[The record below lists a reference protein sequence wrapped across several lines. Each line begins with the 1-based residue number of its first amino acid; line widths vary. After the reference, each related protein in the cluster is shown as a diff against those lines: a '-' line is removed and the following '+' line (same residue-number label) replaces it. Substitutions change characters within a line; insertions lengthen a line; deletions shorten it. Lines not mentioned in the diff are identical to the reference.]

1 MQTPRSGHNISG
13 CGAALNSSVFHVYQ
27 FQYQVITAPPWPM
40 SVLDTGVFFGFQL
53 QDLADQQ
60 TSNCNWYTR
69 DDRKYAT
76 QTTATFQPWEGN
88 LAVTQTWYCDD
99 NGADKP

>member
-1 MQTPRSGHNISG
+1 
-13 CGAALNSSVFHVYQ
+13 
-27 FQYQVITAPPWPM
+27 M
-40 SVLDTGVFFGFQL
+40 SVLDTGVYFGFQL
-53 QDLADQQ
+53 QNLANQQ
-60 TSNCNWYTR
+60 NTNCHWYPVSYNITNYNSTKGAVLRPLDCNLNTR